1 MTKVTGIAYNYERL
15 EYHTGPVESAVRP
28 SHPVTVKSKMV
39 LKKLIDLLELPANP
53 LDNLIHLC
61 GGRDVVAE
69 MTGRKEMMEM
79 QADGSFLSVK
89 RADGVSQ
96 QALNLVVRYPPATLP
111 VFL

>member
-1 MTKVTGIAYNYERL
+1 
-15 EYHTGPVESAVRP
+15 
-28 SHPVTVKSKMV
+28 MV